1 MRKLVPSSYGSLA
14 DSILMMGKVGKLTT
28 WKCRSC
34 CRPNSFLLTAIMR
47 IFFPLRQRK
56 RKEQA
61 RRCPPSC
68 EFHSKKL
75 TSTPKTESLGFFCTV
90 VSFMSLKLWSIAF
103 LLPTICRCPA
113 CFCPAIIEYHRGSIS
128 TPSLSP
134 SGLHDELW
142 QLTDSLLS
150 SSMNSFRVILCL
162 LNAYCDQRWPGS
174 GEVCAFMSRQAFVQT
189 IIGEWTSTKVLQ
201 SHMADIMSLAFQ
213 ISHTEKR
220 APIWRIWQHYMLH
233 ELNNGLFIA
242 LHDYCN
248 IAKIVPALCAALFKS
263 CFIIL
268 DHMCLILC
276 RCLYMNVQNL
286 QVTYKVLGSGS
297 CYPSFI
303 VKLEF
308 FWFFKSTSAFTE
320 RCR

>member
-28 WKCRSC
+28 WKCHSC
-34 CRPNSFLLTAIMR
+34 CRPNSFLLTAITR
-47 IFFPLRQRK
+47 IFFSSQREKKK
-56 RKEQA
+56 RTGQA
-61 RRCPPSC
+61 MPTLMWIS
-68 EFHSKKL
+68 FKKAYQHAKNRI
-75 TSTPKTESLGFFCTV
+75 TGVFCTV

-113 CFCPAIIEYHRGSIS
+113 CFCPAIIEHHRGSIS

-162 LNAYCDQRWPGS
+162 LNAYCDQR
-174 GEVCAFMSRQAFVQT
+174 VCAFMSTQAFVQT
-189 IIGEWTSTKVLQ
+189 IIGAWTSTKVLQ

-220 APIWRIWQHYMLH
+220 APVWRIWQHYMFH
-233 ELNNGLFIA
+233 KLNNGLFIA

-268 DHMCLILC
+268 DHMCLMQMPVYECAESAGNIG
-276 RCLYMNVQNL
+276 YW
-286 QVTYKVLGSGS
+286 VLAHAT
-297 CYPSFI
+297 
-303 VKLEF
+303 LHL
-308 FWFFKSTSAFTE
+308 
-320 RCR
+320 